1 MIISALERIQQS
13 SAEKI
18 IIAVVNSFSLLLSIA
33 PHFIKLYRAKG
44 ASDIYKIVCRC
55 QSAML
60 PNQIFSFRV
69 FLRFDCALI
78 SADHVSVCSFFI
90 FSREAGE
97 GEAELI
103 TIPLLN
109 EPSWV
114 WEKCEM
120 IRRPKAIRLRGR
132 ERLKVRWRYLKDD
145 RVLFSPLSKDKIMQ
159 RR

>member
-55 QSAML
+55 QSAMP

-78 SADHVSVCSFFI
+78 SADHVSVCSFFYL
-90 FSREAGE
+90 FTRSRRRRSRVDYDSASQR
-97 GEAELI
+97 AELG
-103 TIPLLN
+103 L
-109 EPSWV
+109 S
-114 WEKCEM
+114 EM
-120 IRRPKAIRLRGR
+120 RN
-132 ERLKVRWRYLKDD
+132 
-145 RVLFSPLSKDKIMQ
+145 DKKTESYKTARQ
-159 RR
+159 GAS